1 MLLMVI
7 KSQPQIWGHEGGT
20 ASGNHNTGA
29 LIYIYKIL
37 SKFRIKSLGS
47 ITISGI
53 IVSRNIDLFEDV
65 DNIWSTHILMGLHS

>member
-29 LIYIYKIL
+29 HIYIIL

-53 IVSRNIDLFEDV
+53 IVSRSIDLYEDV
-65 DNIWSTHILMGLHS
+65 DNIWSTRILTGLH